1 MDVEYD
7 FSKIA
12 LHMNFE
18 GDLIF
23 YDASDGEIESYD
35 VANLVTEVYG
45 LESSRSFGEGVLNSE
60 NYHKSKIEK

>member
-7 FSKIA
+7 LSKIA

-35 VANLVTEVYG
+35 VTNLVAQVYG
-45 LESSRSFGEGVLNSE
+45 LESAQSFGTSVLKAE
-60 NYHKSKIEK
+60 DYHKSKIEK